1 MLRFETIS
9 GGEWLGQTI
18 RGYAPGE
25 EALMK
30 RNEEMG
36 CSCLT
41 WTTEGGVPLWGRNFD
56 LNLLPPDSQVTFL
69 PPGTAYTPGG
79 PGATAMEARW
89 GAVGVGTLSVP
100 GSPMLYEGV
109 NQMGLMGGQLNYRD
123 FARYPAAPR
132 PGTTALPPGGAV
144 YHLLAQCASVEEV
157 VRLLETEATITA
169 VPLLGVVPTVHWAF
183 ADETG
188 ESVVIEPEAEGLRI
202 YRNALGV
209 MTNSPGYLWQRTN
222 LLNYAGVRDL
232 DHGPVALAAE
242 LEPCFSGTGGQGLP
256 GDWSSPSR
264 FVRLAFL
271 RQYARPGRTEAEGV
285 ARLFRLLQSAAFPL
299 GAVRLEEAEAGG
311 APWEY
316 TIYTAVACARS
327 RRFYWTTYE
336 NQRVRYVEL
345 PRLVGRGIPARFP
358 LGNGTDFQCLT
369 DL

>member
-1 MLRFETIS
+1 MERKAET
-9 GGEWLGQTI
+9 
-18 RGYAPGE
+18 
-25 EALMK
+25 
-30 RNEEMG
+30 G

-41 WTTEGGVPLWGRNFD
+41 WATEGGVPLWGRNFD
-56 LNLLPPDSQVTFL
+56 LNLLPPDTQVTFL
-69 PPGTAYTPGG
+69 PPGTAYAPC
-79 PGATAMEARW
+79 GAGTGAMKARW
-89 GAVGVGTLSVP
+89 GVVGVGTLAVP
-100 GSPMLYEGV
+100 NSPMLYEGV
-109 NQMGLMGGQLNYRD
+109 NQMGLMGGQLNYRR
-123 FARYPAAPR
+123 FAHYPDSPR
-132 PGTTALPPGGAV
+132 PGTTALPPGAAA
-144 YHLLAQCASVEEV
+144 YHLLAQCSSVEEV
-157 VRLLETEATITA
+157 VRLLETEVTLTA
-169 VPLLGVVPTVHWAF
+169 IPLLGVVPTVHWAF

-202 YRNALGV
+202 YRNTLGV
-209 MTNSPGYLWQRTN
+209 MTNSPGYSWQRTN

-232 DHGPVALAAE
+232 DRGSVDLAAG

-299 GAVRLEEAEAGG
+299 GAVRLEEAETAG

-345 PRLVGRGIPARFP
+345 PRLVERGIPARFP
-358 LGNGTDFQCLT
+358 LGEGTDFQCLT